1 MAAPSPPASQPQWDG
16 SAGAVQAPGHGD
28 THAMMN
34 ADSTANVNGKDAIR
48 EGKQKAKEVMGAAGI
63 RKTMTP
69 GTTMRASPLPN
80 GSAQTNGG
88 PQLSRKR
95 SRDGTR
101 LPFKTEPAA
110 ITESDGM
117 VHSHDEVLVD
127 RYLQRDM
134 VHGAAMNEQG
144 ERSRA
149 LVMEKEGEK
158 DFYLTQV
165 KAARQSNPGSV
176 FGYGYMGYGNR
187 ITEGKTQLVYSSMR
201 GPMKGRKTREL
212 HIDRKD
218 NAKQAEQH
226 EELVPV
232 RLDIE
237 LDKLRLRDTFTWNLH
252 EKLISPDMLTEYLL
266 EDLRIPPDTL
276 HEVSRQVKGEM
287 QEQIQNFYPHVIV
300 EDGPL
305 EPGQPYY
312 NHKDDEMRIAIK
324 LNITIGRIILMDQF
338 EWDLNNPLNSPEEFA
353 RHMAWENALSGEFT
367 TAIAHSI
374 REQSQLYTKSLYL
387 TGHNFDGRPV
397 EDLEL
402 KEAFLP
408 TPIHSVFRPQNSQ
421 KDWMPYMSEM
431 SEAEFER
438 LETSMMREHRAQK
451 RQSTRRGGPAL
462 PDLKDRQRTLRS
474 LIVHS
479 VIPGAV
485 ETFETTGIP
494 KTRRGGKAGRRGGP
508 RGDVDV
514 DTDDLES
521 GDESAP
527 ESPAPSALNAP
538 GAGTLRT
545 RGMRGAATAAQAAM
559 RANYG
564 ARSAT
569 PDSQLLAPPDPPRT
583 APRRSMLRDGSVLD
597 DSETLVVKLKI
608 GKAKLK
614 AWWEEY
620 RAKKRASDAGQRWF
634 AQHAD
639 TDLQSTPALT
649 NQLPTQRPPPRPI
662 LDTQRDVRFA
672 RRSRYR
678 PLAQTRRAPRKTPLP
693 TSKPPLPLPLPRLTS
708 SPQQPPPPPWL
719 NTAISHLRTRH
730 PDSDFEPLMRPYA
743 TSASTTTATED
754 GLVSNSSDHPH
765 HHQIKI
771 PPLEPG
777 APPPDGVQIK
787 FLPRIRCNDC
797 PGKLYT
803 AQPGKVVE
811 DFEVHLKNRLH
822 RAAVGKRQQLLG

>member
-1 MAAPSPPASQPQWDG
+1 MAAPSPPASQTQWDG

-28 THAMMN
+28 MHVMMN

-48 EGKQKAKEVMGAAGI
+48 EGKQMAKEVLGAAGI

-69 GTTMRASPLPN
+69 ATPMRASPLPN

-95 SRDGTR
+95 SRDGTQ

-110 ITESDGM
+110 ITEPDGT
-117 VHSHDEVLVD
+117 VHSHDEVLLN

-149 LVMEKEGEK
+149 LVLEKEGEK

-165 KAARQSNPGSV
+165 KAARQTNPGSV

-237 LDKLRLRDTFTWNLH
+237 LDKLRIRDTFTWNLH

-266 EDLRIPPDTL
+266 EDLRIPPETL

-287 QEQIQNFYPHVIV
+287 QEQIQNFYPHIIV

-312 NHKDDEMRIAIK
+312 NHKDDEMRILIK
-324 LNITIGRIILMDQF
+324 LNITIGRITLMDQF

-374 REQSQLYTKSLYL
+374 REQSQLYTRSLYL

-421 KDWMPYMSEM
+421 KDWMPYMYEM

-494 KTRRGGKAGRRGGP
+494 KTRRGGKAGRRSGP

-559 RANYG
+559 RANYC

-597 DSETLVVKLKI
+597 DSETLVVKLRI
-608 GKAKLK
+608 GRAKLK

-620 RAKKRASDAGQRWF
+620 RAKKRASEYPLSGYASQPAPPPAKTPGTSALAKGGSLSTPTMTSKALPLSRTNSQPNGHHRARSSTRNITYDARGG
-634 AQHAD
+634 AD
-639 TDLQSTPALT
+639 TDHWPKQDE
-649 NQLPTQRPPPRPI
+649 LP
-662 LDTQRDVRFA
+662 
-672 RRSRYR
+672 
-678 PLAQTRRAPRKTPLP
+678 
-693 TSKPPLPLPLPRLTS
+693 
-708 SPQQPPPPPWL
+708 PPPPPWL
-719 NTAISHLRTRH
+719 NTAITYLRTRH
-730 PDSDFEPLMRPYA
+730 PDSEFEPLMRPYA
-743 TSASTTTATED
+743 TSTED
-754 GLVSNSSDHPH
+754 GVSSNSD

-777 APPPDGVQIK
+777 APPPEGVQIK

-822 RAAVGKRQQLLG
+822 RAAVGKRRQMLG